1 MTTTLR
7 TNVRTT
13 LVNPDPRVGTVPLI
27 DVREV
32 TVQLGNRTVLE
43 EVSAQIWRN
52 EFVGVLGPNGAGKST
67 LLRVLLGL
75 LRPAKGEVFLQG
87 EPLRRGNPR
96 IGYCP
101 QHRAFDRD
109 LPMTAREFA
118 GLGLDGHRWG
128 LGLPSKSRRVQIEA
142 MLEAVGARA
151 FADAPLGQLSGGE
164 QQRLAIAQAL
174 LGEPSLLL
182 LDEPLASL
190 DVRSQREIVE
200 LVDRVRR
207 ERQLAVLF
215 VTHGVNPLLGVMD
228 RVWYLA
234 GGHAAIGP
242 VSEVIR
248 SDVLS
253 RLYGVP
259 VEVIEVQGQVFV
271 SSPDE
276 WSHHRGKEE
285 RK

>member
-1 MTTTLR
+1 MKTSLLNTG
-7 TNVRTT
+7 
-13 LVNPDPRVGTVPLI
+13 PAVGTVPLV
-27 DVREV
+27 DVRNV
-32 TVQLGNRTVLE
+32 TIQLGHRTILAD
-43 EVSAQIWRN
+43 VSAQLWPN
-52 EFVGVLGPNGAGKST
+52 EFVGIIGPNGAGKST

-75 LRPAKGEVFLQG
+75 LQPSAGEVFFLG
-87 EPLRRGNPR
+87 EPLQRGNPR

-101 QHRAFDRD
+101 QHRVFDRD

-118 GLGLDGHRWG
+118 GLGLDGQRWG
-128 LGLPSKSRRVQIEA
+128 IGFPSRQRRERIDA
-142 MLEAVGARA
+142 MLDAVGALA

-207 ERQLAVLF
+207 DRQLAVLF

-234 GGHAAIGP
+234 GGQAAIGP

-253 RLYGVP
+253 RLYGAP
-259 VEVIEVQGQVFV
+259 VEVVEARGHVFV

-276 WSHHRGKEE
+276 WSHHHADGEPT
-285 RK
+285 

>member
-1 MTTTLR
+1 MR
-7 TNVRTT
+7 TS
-13 LVNPDPRVGTVPLI
+13 LVKPGPTVGTVPLV
-27 DVREV
+27 DVRQMM
-32 TVQLGNRTVLE
+32 VQLGNRTVLE
-43 EVSAQIWRN
+43 DVSAQIWPN
-52 EFVGVLGPNGAGKST
+52 QFVGIIGPNGAGKST

-75 LRPAKGEVFLQG
+75 LRPSAGEIFFQG

-96 IGYCP
+96 VGYCP

-109 LPMTAREFA
+109 LPMTARDFA

-128 LGLPSKSRRVQIEA
+128 FGLPSQRRREQIEA
-142 MLEAVGARA
+142 MLEAVGALP

-207 ERQLAVLF
+207 DRQLAVLF

-234 GGHAAIGP
+234 GGHAAIGA

-253 RLYGVP
+253 RLYGAP
-259 VEVIEVQGQVFV
+259 VEVIEAQGRVFV

-276 WSHHRGKEE
+276 WSHHHADGE
-285 RK
+285 RT